1 MIYITAQIINQSQI
15 MPPSEIDCQKLRN
28 AYRSPHMK
36 LVMDYFATSTQ
47 INGIEIEVDIL
58 EEYFKDN
65 PFFGRASIID
75 SFKILEKLGW
85 GYFIIGRKGGKSRFR
100 ATIAGISSIGRIASH
115 TPEEAI
121 ESQEGYRELA
131 FEQGSYESKKGVS
144 NLLLHAYYLREN
156 FVINLELPGDLTVLE
171 AERLAGHIKTL
182 PFRE

>member
-1 MIYITAQIINQSQI
+1 
-15 MPPSEIDCQKLRN
+15 MPPSEIDRQKLRN

-36 LVMDYFATSTQ
+36 LVMDYFATSPKD
-47 INGIEIEVDIL
+47 NDMEIEVDIL

-100 ATIAGISSIGRIASH
+100 STIAGISSIGRIASH
-115 TPEEAI
+115 TPEKEAM
-121 ESQEGYRELA
+121 EVEDSELSLTN
-131 FEQGSYESKKGVS
+131 EQGLYKSEKEVN
-144 NLLLHAYYLREN
+144 NLLSHAYYLREN
-156 FVINLELPGDLTVLE
+156 FVINLELPGDLTVVE